1 MLWGKPVYRVW
12 GKNFYRLLVWL
23 SAQRSAFQFGQ
34 MPVCPNEKTPQNT
47 YFSAFF
53 SMGMKKDLGGI
64 ASVKVKFSMRLR
76 MAQLA

>member
-47 YFSAFF
+47 YFSAF
-53 SMGMKKDLGGI
+53 SLW
-64 ASVKVKFSMRLR
+64 A
-76 MAQLA
+76 